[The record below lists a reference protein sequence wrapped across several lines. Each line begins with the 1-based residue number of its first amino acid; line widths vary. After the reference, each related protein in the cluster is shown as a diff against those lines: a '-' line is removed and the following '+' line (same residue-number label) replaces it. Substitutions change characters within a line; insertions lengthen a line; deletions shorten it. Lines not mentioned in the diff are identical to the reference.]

1 MSLVTANCTSTKGG
15 IIMKAIVRK
24 YSVALVKES
33 AHKYADIPTSLNT
46 PEKVVKYA
54 DSVLNFDRLPVENFV
69 LVPVD
74 NKLKP
79 LGVFVVTVGTVDAS
93 IVSSRDVFQ
102 AALLCNASS
111 IFILHNHPSGDPTPS
126 KEDIEVTDR
135 LKKAGELMNI
145 PLLDH
150 VIVGEKKYY
159 SIKGRKLK

>member
-1 MSLVTANCTSTKGG
+1 M
-15 IIMKAIVRK
+15 IIMQTLVRK
-24 YSVALVKES
+24 YRVALVKES
-33 AHKYADIPTSLNT
+33 AHKYDVPTSLNN

-54 DSVLNFDRLPVENFV
+54 DSILNFNTLAKENFV

-79 LGVFVVTVGTVDAS
+79 LGVFVLTIGTVDAS

-102 AALLCNASS
+102 AALLCNASR
-111 IFILHNHPSGDPTPS
+111 IFVLHNHPSGDSTPS
-126 KEDIEVTDR
+126 AEDKQVTQK

-150 VIVGEKKYY
+150 IIVGDDNYY
-159 SIKGRKLK
+159 SIVSDTKRVERH

>member
-1 MSLVTANCTSTKGG
+1 
-15 IIMKAIVRK
+15 MKTIVRK
-24 YSVALVKES
+24 YSVALMKES
-33 AHKYADIPTSLNT
+33 AHKYADIPERLIS
-46 PEKVVKYA
+46 PDKVVKYA

-111 IFILHNHPSGDPTPS
+111 IFVLHNHPSGDPTPS

-135 LKKAGELMNI
+135 LKKAGELMRI

-150 VIVGEKKYY
+150 VIVGEKRYY
-159 SIKGRKLK
+159 SIVSDTNGIIMC

>member
-1 MSLVTANCTSTKGG
+1 
-15 IIMKAIVRK
+15 MKTIVRK

-33 AHKYADIPTSLNT
+33 AHKYADIPDRLIS
-46 PEKVVKYA
+46 PDKVVKYA

-111 IFILHNHPSGDPTPS
+111 IFVLHNHPSGDPTPS

-135 LKKAGELMNI
+135 LKKAGELMRI

-159 SIKGRKLK
+159 SIVSDINGIIMC

>member
-1 MSLVTANCTSTKGG
+1 
-15 IIMKAIVRK
+15 MKAIVRK

-135 LKKAGELMNI
+135 LKKAGELMRI

-150 VIVGEKKYY
+150 VIVGEKRYY
-159 SIKGRKLK
+159 SIVSDTNGIIMC

>member
-1 MSLVTANCTSTKGG
+1 
-15 IIMKAIVRK
+15 MKTIVRK

-69 LVPVD
+69 LVPVTS
-74 NKLKP
+74 KLKP

-135 LKKAGELMNI
+135 LKKAGELMRI

-150 VIVGEKKYY
+150 VIVGEKRYY
-159 SIKGRKLK
+159 SIVSDTNGIIMC

>member
-1 MSLVTANCTSTKGG
+1 
-15 IIMKAIVRK
+15 MKTIVRK
-24 YSVALVKES
+24 YSVALMKES
-33 AHKYADIPTSLNT
+33 AHKYADIPDRLIS
-46 PEKVVKYA
+46 PDKVVKYA
-54 DSVLNFDRLPVENFV
+54 DSVLNFGGLTKENFV

-135 LKKAGELMNI
+135 LKKAGELMRI

-150 VIVGEKKYY
+150 VIVGEKRYY
-159 SIKGRKLK
+159 SIVSDTNGIIMC

>member
-1 MSLVTANCTSTKGG
+1 
-15 IIMKAIVRK
+15 MKAIVRK

-69 LVPVD
+69 LVPVTS
-74 NKLKP
+74 KLKP

-135 LKKAGELMNI
+135 LKKAGELMRI

-150 VIVGEKKYY
+150 VIVGEKRYY
-159 SIKGRKLK
+159 SIVSDTNGIIMC

>member
-1 MSLVTANCTSTKGG
+1 
-15 IIMKAIVRK
+15 MKAIIKK

-79 LGVFVVTVGTVDAS
+79 LGVFVVTIGTVDAS

-111 IFILHNHPSGDPTPS
+111 IFVLHNHPSGDPTPS

-135 LKKAGELMNI
+135 LKKAGELMRI

>member
-1 MSLVTANCTSTKGG
+1 
-15 IIMKAIVRK
+15 MKTIVRK

-69 LVPVD
+69 LVPVTS
-74 NKLKP
+74 KLKP

>member
-1 MSLVTANCTSTKGG
+1 
-15 IIMKAIVRK
+15 MKTIVRK

-69 LVPVD
+69 LVPVTS
-74 NKLKP
+74 KLKP

-135 LKKAGELMNI
+135 LKKAGELMRI

-159 SIKGRKLK
+159 SIVSDINGIIMC

>member
-1 MSLVTANCTSTKGG
+1 
-15 IIMKAIVRK
+15 MKTIVRK

-135 LKKAGELMNI
+135 LKKAGELMRI

-159 SIKGRKLK
+159 SIVSDINGIIMC

>member
-1 MSLVTANCTSTKGG
+1 
-15 IIMKAIVRK
+15 MKTIVRK
-24 YSVALVKES
+24 YSVALMKES
-33 AHKYADIPTSLNT
+33 AHKYADIPERLIS
-46 PEKVVKYA
+46 PDKVVKYA

-111 IFILHNHPSGDPTPS
+111 IFVLHNHPSGDPTPS

-159 SIKGRKLK
+159 SIVSDINGIIMC